1 MSINTL
7 NGADAL
13 ALHQLSAPERDPIR
27 MSKDQHEAS
36 RAFEGYMV
44 EMMVKEMRKT
54 VPDGMFSGGSAE
66 IFSNL
71 FDQEIAAR
79 IAESGGFGFGDML
92 ADQMVSGPV
101 DGAAPSFLRISGT
114 EKATAL
120 PRAELPVDVGVVT
133 SHFGFRADP
142 FHGKQRRHN
151 GLDIAAPTGT
161 PIQPI
166 RPGVVASVGTRGGYG
181 NVIVVDHED
190 GTTSLY
196 AHCDEL
202 KAIKGQRVGRGDV
215 IATVGST
222 GRSTGPH
229 LHLEIHR
236 NGAAVNPMAELE
248 HAIEDLGPIRA
259 HDHDHD
265 HDHEHDHAHEGVP
278 DSGVTVA
285 ARN

>member
-1 MSINTL
+1 MSIKTL

-13 ALHQLSAPERDPIR
+13 ALHQLSAPDREPIR
-27 MSKDQHEAS
+27 MSKDQMEAS

-92 ADQMVSGPV
+92 AEQMVSGPV
-101 DGAAPSFLRISGT
+101 EGSAPSFLRISGAAGA
-114 EKATAL
+114 EHASASM
-120 PRAELPVDVGVVT
+120 RSELPVDVGVVT

-166 RPGVVASVGTRGGYG
+166 RPGVVTSAGTRGG
-181 NVIVVDHED
+181 
-190 GTTSLY
+190 
-196 AHCDEL
+196 
-202 KAIKGQRVGRGDV
+202 
-215 IATVGST
+215 
-222 GRSTGPH
+222 
-229 LHLEIHR
+229 
-236 NGAAVNPMAELE
+236 
-248 HAIEDLGPIRA
+248 
-259 HDHDHD
+259 
-265 HDHEHDHAHEGVP
+265 
-278 DSGVTVA
+278 
-285 ARN
+285 